1 MSAASSEE
9 QRLLG
14 ELKVRRPDLEGCIPA
29 LEEAYR
35 ALRGAFAKGG
45 KLLTCGNGGSHADA
59 MHIVGELCKSFE
71 RKRPLRPDFAARLAQ
86 EPGGEALARHL
97 ETGLPA
103 ITLGLNGA
111 LKSAVENDSALPE
124 MAYAQEAHALLQ
136 PGDALLAIS
145 TSGNARNCL
154 LAMTAA
160 RAAGA
165 RTMALTGPHG
175 GAMAQRAD
183 YPVKAPG
190 DSVKTIQEAHI
201 ALYHTLC
208 ALVEAAFFP
217 DARV

>member
-1 MSAASSEE
+1 MSADLSEE
-9 QRLLG
+9 QHLLN
-14 ELKVRRPDLEGCIPA
+14 ELKSRRPDLEECVPA
-29 LEEAYR
+29 LEAAYR
-35 ALRGAFAKGG
+35 ALRDTFSKGG

-59 MHIVGELCKSFE
+59 MHIVAELCKSFE
-71 RKRPLRPDFAARLAQ
+71 RKRPLAPDVAARLAE
-86 EPGGEALARHL
+86 EPGGEELARHL

-103 ITLGLNGA
+103 LTLGLNGA

-124 MAYAQEAHALLQ
+124 IAYAQEAHALLQ

-154 LAMTAA
+154 LAMAAA

-165 RTMALTGPHG
+165 RTIALTGPHG

-183 YPVKAPG
+183 YPIMAPG
-190 DSVKTIQEAHI
+190 DSVKTIQEAHL

-208 ALVEAAFFP
+208 ALVEAVFFP
-217 DARV
+217 NPA

>member
-1 MSAASSEE
+1 MSAGPSDE
-9 QRLLG
+9 QRLIG
-14 ELKVRRPDLEGCIPA
+14 ELNARRPDLEGCIPA
-29 LEEAYR
+29 LEAAYR
-35 ALRGAFAKGG
+35 ALRDTFSAGG
-45 KLLTCGNGGSHADA
+45 KLLTCGNGGSCADA

-71 RKRPLRPDFAARLAQ
+71 RKRPLPPAVAARLSQ
-86 EPGGEALARHL
+86 EPGGEELARCL

-103 ITLGLNGA
+103 LTLGLNGA

-124 MAYAQEAHALLQ
+124 MAYAQEAHALLK

-154 LAMTAA
+154 LAMAVA

-165 RTMALTGPHG
+165 RAIALTGPHG

-183 YPVKAPG
+183 YPIKAPG

-217 DARV
+217 DVP